1 MGAKGVRIA
10 ASQSELN
17 DFVRFLL
24 KDVQAL
30 ERMLRYGMFETGI
43 TRIGAE
49 QEICLIDAHGK
60 PAPKAVEILAAL
72 NDPMFTTEIAKFNLE
87 LNLEP
92 LELKG
97 DCLSHFANTLKSK
110 LQVLLNLAMEME
122 AMPILTGI
130 LPTIRKFDVELGN
143 LTPMDRYYALIEA
156 INLLRGQNIELKI
169 EGADELNIRH
179 SSALIEACNT
189 SFQVHLQIDPDDFV
203 RSYNWA
209 QAITAPLIAIS
220 TNSPMLFGKRLW
232 SETRIALFQQSVDTR
247 LTGEHLRYTSPRVN
261 FGESWLRGSI
271 AELYKEGISRF
282 RVLLICD
289 IEEDVFKTLNEGGV
303 PALRALSIHNSTVY
317 RWNRPCYGISPNGK
331 PHLRIEQRVL
341 PAGPTVD
348 DEVANSAFWIGMMV
362 GAKDAYPD
370 ITRVMDFQDAKA
382 NFFRAAKNGLGS
394 RFNWVGGKSIADT
407 ELIAKELLPLA
418 RHGLSQHGVNP
429 ADIDKYLGIIEERN
443 RTGRTGSVWLMES
456 YSRLL
461 RETSREEASIAVVAA
476 MARHQQTGLP
486 GHTWPLATLDEIADW
501 EPTTLL
507 VEEFMVTDVFTITE
521 NEIPEFCA
529 DMMDWQRL
537 RYIPIENDHGE
548 LVGLISSKRLLRYF
562 ASLYKNEFKQPQTI
576 QEIMIPN
583 PVTITPEASLLD
595 AIETMQRNRIG
606 CLPVVTNNKL
616 VGVITESD
624 FVTISASLI
633 KRLASKRKK
642 GKNSSLMRSENN
654 R

>member
-1 MGAKGVRIA
+1 MGAKGVRVA
-10 ASQSELN
+10 KSQSELN
-17 DFVRFLL
+17 DFVKFLL

-30 ERMLRYGMFETGI
+30 ERMLRYDMFETGI

-49 QEICLIDAHGK
+49 QEICLIDDHGK
-60 PAPKAVEILAAL
+60 PAPKAVEILSAI

-87 LNLEP
+87 MNLDP

-97 DCLSHFANTLKSK
+97 DCLTQFANTLKTK
-110 LQVLLNLAMEME
+110 LQTLLDLSVSYE

-130 LPTIRKFDVELGN
+130 LPTIRKFDVELEN
-143 LTPMDRYYALIEA
+143 LTPIDRYYALIEA
-156 INLLRGQNIELKI
+156 INIMRGQNLELKI

-189 SFQVHLQIDPDDFV
+189 SFQIHLQIDPDDFV

-209 QAITAPLIAIS
+209 QAITAPLVAIG

-247 LTGEHLRYTSPRVN
+247 LAGEHLRYTSPRVN
-261 FGESWLRGSI
+261 FGESWLKGSI

-282 RVLLICD
+282 RVLLMCD
-289 IEEDVFKTLNEGGV
+289 IEEDVFKTLNEGGT

-317 RWNRPCYGISPNGK
+317 RWNRPCYGISSNGK
-331 PHLRIEQRVL
+331 PHLRIEQRAL

-348 DEVANSAFWIGMMV
+348 DEIANSAFWFGMMV

-370 ITRVMDFQDAKA
+370 VSRVMDFQDAKS

-394 RFNWVGGKSIADT
+394 RFTWVGGKSIADT

-418 RHGLSQHGVNP
+418 RHGLVSRGVSQS
-429 ADIDKYLGIIEERN
+429 DIDKYLGIIEERN
-443 RTGRTGSVWLMES
+443 HTGRTGAVWLTES

-461 RETSREEASIAVVAA
+461 RETTRDEASIAVVAA

-486 GHTWPLATLDEIADW
+486 AHTWPLATLEEIADW

-507 VEEFMVTDVFTITE
+507 VEEFMTTDIFTIGE
-521 NEIPEFCA
+521 HEIPEFCA
-529 DMMDWQRL
+529 DMMDWQHL
-537 RYIPIENDHGE
+537 RYIPIESSTGE
-548 LVGLISSKRLLRYF
+548 LVGLISSRRLLRYF
-562 ASLYKNEFKQPQTI
+562 ASLYKNEFKEPQSI
-576 QEIMIPN
+576 QEIMIRE
-583 PVTITPEASLLD
+583 PVTIGPEASLLD
-595 AIETMQRNRIG
+595 AIEMMQTKGIG
-606 CLPVVTNNKL
+606 CLPVVSNRKL

-624 FVTISASLI
+624 FVSISASLI

-642 GKNSSLMRSENN
+642 GRGINMKP
-654 R
+654 